1 MTFALSKLL
10 MSTFD
15 HILIGLLLGLA
26 TAGGIGA
33 YFYRRL
39 KIQMTE
45 LHVVNDNIN
54 ALRALNKLRSNKI
67 DDAIEFNETLLDVSV
82 ITLAALVRPVPK
94 EQRDHDVLFHI
105 RRAKEYRGEFPHKSK
120 TEGFDW
126 QVAQAFSLVD

>member
-1 MTFALSKLL
+1 

-15 HILIGLLLGLA
+15 YILIGLLLGLA
-26 TAGGIGA
+26 TAGGVGA
-33 YFYRRL
+33 YLYRRL

-54 ALRALNKLRSNKI
+54 ALRALNKLRSREI
-67 DDAIEFNETLLDVSV
+67 DETIELNETLLDVSV
-82 ITLAALVRPVPK
+82 ITLAGLVRPVPK

-105 RRAKEYRGEFPHKSK
+105 RRAKEYREKFPHKSK